1 MGRAG
6 RPQWQTRAGGPSG
19 SRRGWDSAPI
29 FGEEAHSRAGL
40 LPLTLCSLRPRHHG
54 DIIGKR
60 LVLCLLLALHALFF
74 LPPSRRPGGVG
85 SRGESG
91 TRPAPP
97 PWGACRPQPPSQ
109 RTTPLPHQ
117 PWRPSLAPLTC
128 VALLPHPFPP
138 RLGALLPPLEPGSSL
153 APKSGNGGEQRELA
167 GGVSASVCSL
177 HTPWPPRDTDALQT
191 AWVVP
196 PMGEWKSVVGSR
208 LVTLKVE
215 SGSPLSGLARAWPTP
230 PPCLEPPE
238 GKVPEG
244 WWPPVCPDQTNFLL
258 LENYKYS
265 VLVFKR
271 RHKTPLNT

>member
-19 SRRGWDSAPI
+19 SWRGWDSAPI

-109 RTTPLPHQ
+109 RPSASSAPPLSPTNPGGPALPHSPVWHFCPTPSRPGWGPCCHPWSLGP
-117 PWRPSLAPLTC
+117 PWRRSLGMVGSKGNWLGVYLRVC
-128 VALLPHPFPP
+128 VLCTRHGPP
-138 RLGALLPPLEPGSSL
+138 ETQTRYRQPGSCH
-153 APKSGNGGEQRELA
+153 PWESGN
-167 GGVSASVCSL
+167 
-177 HTPWPPRDTDALQT
+177 PW
-191 AWVVP
+191 W
-196 PMGEWKSVVGSR
+196 
-208 LVTLKVE
+208 
-215 SGSPLSGLARAWPTP
+215 GL
-230 PPCLEPPE
+230 
-238 GKVPEG
+238 G
-244 WWPPVCPDQTNFLL
+244 
-258 LENYKYS
+258 
-265 VLVFKR
+265 
-271 RHKTPLNT
+271 